1 MTFSAPSKSIHP
13 GVEKDISASAQHNA
27 PDAINSLVMNKESND
42 ASNALQNEDLGALD
56 KLPRVS
62 DHIPVSV
69 MIALLVG
76 ASERFTYYALRTPW
90 RTCFPCPLHVILL
103 NECWLLP
110 ENYIHAKLP
119 WPGNPWSTWAWPV
132 NSHKHIKCLPLLF
145 VPMPNALCPA
155 FRLEARAIQDTSF

>member
-90 RTCFPCPLHVILL
+90 Q
-103 NECWLLP
+103 
-110 ENYIHAKLP
+110 NYIHAKLP